1 MSIATLIAF
10 LRKILL
16 RLRPPHPP
24 AAERILTRW
33 IPLHEK

>member
-1 MSIATLIAF
+1 MSIAPLLAL
-10 LRKILL
+10 LRKILR

-33 IPLHEK
+33 IPLLDE